1 MNMKKLT
8 LVMLAGC
15 IAGAIFCMPAQAGEM
30 EKKIKA
36 RQAIE
41 QTYLDVLGR
50 KATADDINHYMKLL
64 QEGKDAGKIRKGII
78 LSEECKNAINKIFK
92 EVKGHEADEKNLNK
106 AREALAEGKTLQH
119 IKAKLQKN

>member
-1 MNMKKLT
+1 MKKLIT
-8 LVMLAGC
+8 AILAVCLMGLVFGTK
-15 IAGAIFCMPAQAGEM
+15 AQAGDM

-92 EVKGHEADEKNLNK
+92 EVKGHKADEKNLNK

-119 IKAKLQKN
+119 IRAKLQKN

>member
-1 MNMKKLT
+1 MKKLIIA
-8 LVMLAGC
+8 LLAVCVTGM
-15 IAGAIFCMPAQAGEM
+15 IFGTKVQAGEM

-64 QEGKDAGKIRKGII
+64 QEGKDAGKIRKAIV